1 MPALPLSRMRSLATG
16 LLGAMVAV
24 YAVAKTFEPA
34 YPLLAWVRAFAEAA
48 MVGAL
53 ADWFAVVALFRHP
66 LGLPIPHTAVI
77 PRRKNQIAANLASF
91 VQDNF
96 LTAEKITE
104 KLRNAGIARRL
115 AEWLANEFNADLLAR
130 RLTAGLPRLLDAL
143 DEDGMR
149 RFLRDQA
156 VTQIRR
162 VPLAPLAG
170 KFLGVLSENGRDQEL
185 LDQALWITR
194 KAVGENKPL
203 IKTKIA
209 EELAV
214 IPDFPGVVELK
225 SVVCRRLSEKIVEK
239 VQGAL
244 DDILADPR
252 HVVRAQ
258 FDERLETFVENL
270 KKSPVMAVR
279 AEELKESFLANTTL
293 ISSLDA
299 LWSALKTE
307 LLADLARENSR
318 IQHQLAATI
327 RQVGATV
334 SSDGAF
340 REKLERWIDQTV
352 QKILAAQGHEIG
364 NMIRETV
371 EHWDGRE
378 VAEKLE
384 SQVGGDLQFI
394 RINGTL
400 VGGLVGV
407 VIHAVSRVVW

>member
-1 MPALPLSRMRSLATG
+1 MRSLATG
-16 LLGAMVAV
+16 LLVAMVVVFAL
-24 YAVAKTFEPA
+24 AKTFEPT
-34 YPLLAWVRAFAEAA
+34 YPLLGWVRAFAEAA

-53 ADWFAVVALFRHP
+53 ADWFAVVALFRQP

-96 LTAEKITE
+96 LSAEKITE
-104 KLRNAGIARRL
+104 KLRNADTARRL
-115 AEWLANEFNADLLAR
+115 AEWLANETNADLLAR
-130 RLTAGLPRLLDAL
+130 KFTAGLPRLLDAL

-185 LDQALWITR
+185 LDQALRITR
-194 KAVGENKPL
+194 QAVGENTAL

-209 EELAV
+209 EELAI
-214 IPDFPGVVELK
+214 IPDFPGVAELK
-225 SVVCRRLSEKIVEK
+225 GALCRSLSEKIVEK
-239 VQGAL
+239 VQGTL

-258 FDERLETFVENL
+258 FDERLALFVEDL
-270 KKSPVMAVR
+270 KKSPDMAAR
-279 AEELKESFLANTTL
+279 AEQLKESFLANTTL

-299 LWSALKTE
+299 LWSALKNE
-307 LLADLARENSR
+307 LLADLANENSR
-318 IQHQLAATI
+318 IHHQLATTL
-327 RQVGATV
+327 RQIGTTVG
-334 SSDGAF
+334 SDEAF
-340 REKLERWIDQTV
+340 RAKLENWIDQTV
-352 QKILAAQGHEIG
+352 QKILATHGHEIG

-371 EHWDGRE
+371 ESWDGKE

-384 SQVGGDLQFI
+384 AQVGGDLQFI